1 MKEDEVKISDEQ
13 RESCR
18 MPSADGLEAARLYL
32 ESYRHGCRML
42 RADRY
47 AREYFDDGFDR
58 DDEEKREDELD
69 LSLVRA
75 RLCAVRSF
83 VSSLPCGETGRM
95 LLYYHYIRNSG
106 RGMRRNARPFARGCI
121 QATPTRPCSSRTCAR
136 AEPRHNSHAQI
147 TSRAASSRI
156 YRRRAEKNNTEPK

>member
-69 LSLVRA
+69 LSRA
-75 RLCAVRSF
+75 GAFRLRQRALAAAARALEQS
-83 VSSLPCGETGRM
+83 
-95 LLYYHYIRNSG
+95 
-106 RGMRRNARPFARGCI
+106 RGITPMRR
-121 QATPTRPCSSRTCAR
+121 
-136 AEPRHNSHAQI
+136 
-147 TSRAASSRI
+147 
-156 YRRRAEKNNTEPK
+156 

>member
-69 LSLVRA
+69 MSLVRA

-95 LLYYHYIRNSG
+95 LLYYHYIRGIPVAECAEMLDLSRAG
-106 RGMRRNARPFARGCI
+106 AFRLRQRALAAAARALEQSRGITPMRR
-121 QATPTRPCSSRTCAR
+121 
-136 AEPRHNSHAQI
+136 
-147 TSRAASSRI
+147 
-156 YRRRAEKNNTEPK
+156 